1 MVKRTMDEDA
11 TDAERTRINEKG
23 IDGAKALPSGE
34 QKRREHDENFRAL
47 YDRIPEGGKFD
58 FLRDWFC
65 GVDERRAE
73 GEASGM
79 GDEAKKEGSSETPT
93 DWTESDTEAEVWLL
107 GQGAV
112 TSGVATSKFIAKSSA
127 EIGRGW
133 EWTGYD
139 SEAEREE
146 ARGQLS

>member
-1 MVKRTMDEDA
+1 MDEDA
-11 TDAERTRINEKG
+11 TDAERTRINEEG
-23 IDGAKALPSGE
+23 IDGARALPSGE

-58 FLRDWFC
+58 FLMDWFC
-65 GVDERRAE
+65 GGDEGRVER
-73 GEASGM
+73 EAGGL
-79 GDEAKKEGSSETPT
+79 GDEAKMEGSSETLT
-93 DWTESDTEAEVWLL
+93 NWTESDAEAEVWLL
-107 GQGAV
+107 GKGAV
-112 TSGVATSKFIAKSSA
+112 TSGDVTNAKSSA

-146 ARGQLS
+146 ARGQHS

>member
-1 MVKRTMDEDA
+1 MDENA

-47 YDRIPEGGKFD
+47 YDRIPEGEKFG

-65 GVDERRAE
+65 SVEREADRKAGGVE
-73 GEASGM
+73 
-79 GDEAKKEGSSETPT
+79 DEAKEEGSSETQT
-93 DWTESDTEAEVWLL
+93 DWTESDAEAEVWLR
-107 GQGAV
+107 GKGAV
-112 TSGVATSKFIAKSSA
+112 TSGDVTSKSNAKFSA

-146 ARGQLS
+146 ARGQSS